1 MLLSSVAVARSDWE
15 DAFHRG
21 AALETQGR
29 YQDAASAFRSALG
42 EAERMPPADA
52 RLPLTLHNLGAVE
65 RELGQYL
72 EAERDDLRAI
82 SLWEKHQPERQAELA
97 SSLYNLAALYLVTGR
112 LSRAEPL
119 YRRAYELRQS
129 VLGPHHPLTAASLH
143 GLAHVLQERHRYAEA
158 EVLYRGAISILEEAP
173 GGSTTALADVLHNQA
188 MLFRDRRR
196 DEEAL
201 PLLERAAR
209 IYEQS
214 APSHP
219 KRAVILRNLAELE
232 ADRGDMAGAG
242 NLFQRSI
249 AICEASLPAGHPQTG
264 IILAAY
270 GKFLAR
276 MRRKEEA
283 REVTARARTILGAAA
298 RESASGYVVD
308 VAALLP

>member
-1 MLLSSVAVARSDWE
+1 MLLSSAAFAQGGWE
-15 DAFHRG
+15 DTFHRG

-29 YQDAASAFRSALG
+29 YLDAARAFRSALG
-42 EAERMPPADA
+42 EAERMPPADS
-52 RLPLTLHNLGAVE
+52 RVPLTLHNLGAVE
-65 RELGQYL
+65 RELGQYF

-82 SLWEKHQPERQAELA
+82 FLWEKHHPERQPELA

-129 VLGPHHPLTAASLH
+129 VLGPRHPLTAASLH
-143 GLAHVLQERHRYAEA
+143 GLAHVLQERHRYEEA
-158 EVLYRGAISILEEAP
+158 EVLYRDAIAILEETP
-173 GGSTTALADVLHNQA
+173 GGSATTLADVLHNQA

-209 IYEQS
+209 IYDQT
-214 APSHP
+214 AAKHP

-232 ADRGDMAGAG
+232 ADRGDTAVAG

-276 MRRKEEA
+276 TRRKAEA

-298 RESASGYVVD
+298 RQTPNGYVVD